1 MRGAFLHVVG
11 DLLQSLG
18 VLIVGAIVW
27 AKPSLHILDPL
38 LTFVF
43 SAIVLATTARLL
55 RDIVDVVMERSPR
68 TIDPSDVAA
77 LLGRLPGVVGVH
89 DLHIWAL
96 MPGKTILT
104 VHITASAER
113 GAAEVL
119 AQVQRAIAALRIQ
132 HATIQVEV

>member
-113 GAAEVL
+113 GATEVL